1 MPTPRSGMGWA
12 TYNGKIY
19 VVGGEIYDQHIFAV
33 VRAVEAYDPATN
45 SWSALPAMLTARHG
59 VNVAAIGNRLYSIG
73 GHISRR
79 GHRRRGGELRVQR
92 GVRVP
97 QMRSGLSGAVAFV
110 LLFAVSA
117 RAQNLRAVEY
127 DSLYLTVPDVEQARD
142 WYMTNMGGS
151 AGEIPERVAFGQWL
165 GDHPLPIQLV
175 FLKSAS
181 AQATA
186 RGFIDNI
193 GFSFRDLDAKVRELG
208 AAGAKVVAP
217 VTDVPGL
224 WKRAVVE
231 DPWGTRLELVQDPD
245 LLGLHHVTLVVP
257 DPEASLEWLVHA
269 LGGDR
274 TKLKGQID
282 AIRYRDLSVFYLF
295 ALKGDRATS
304 DPGHAID
311 HLGFGPLDLDTVVN
325 DLTRMGVKFVSN
337 PNPRGYPGCT
347 FVAGERETAGPA
359 PAIFPSSPA
368 RNPTN
373 CRIAPCSWNR
383 RTASG

>member
-1 MPTPRSGMGWA
+1 
-12 TYNGKIY
+12 
-19 VVGGEIYDQHIFAV
+19 
-33 VRAVEAYDPATN
+33 
-45 SWSALPAMLTARHG
+45 
-59 VNVAAIGNRLYSIG
+59 
-73 GHISRR
+73 
-79 GHRRRGGELRVQR
+79 
-92 GVRVP
+92 
-97 QMRSGLSGAVAFV
+97 MRSGLSGAVAFV

-117 RAQNLRAVEY
+117 PAQNLRAVEY

-151 AGEIPERVAFGQWL
+151 AGEIPERVAFGQWI
-165 GDHPLPIQLV
+165 GDHPLPIQLS
-175 FLKSAS
+175 FLAS
-181 AQATA
+181 ATDPADHGRRHRQH
-186 RGFIDNI
+186 RLLVQGP
-193 GFSFRDLDAKVRELG
+193 RREGPGTG

-295 ALKGDRATS
+295 AVKGDRAAS
-304 DPGHAID
+304 GPGHAID
-311 HLGFGPLDLDTVVN
+311 HLGFGPLDLDTVVS
-325 DLTRMGVKFVSN
+325 DLTKMGVKFVSD

-347 FVAGERETAGPA
+347 FVAGGAGDRGAGASDFSKLSCTQPDQL
-359 PAIFPSSPA
+359 PH
-368 RNPTN
+368 
-373 CRIAPCSWNR
+373 
-383 RTASG
+383 RT